1 MAVYVQYGK
10 VGKPILYSTLPTASA
25 DLNGV
30 IGQVGDNV
38 YQCDGTQWV
47 ALALPAN
54 LQEKNVTIT
63 QNGTTEITA
72 DSGYDGMSKA
82 TIITNVTTPTEEK
95 TVDLDMASGN
105 QVVTPTSGKVLS
117 KVTVTK
123 PNTMLAENIKKDINI
138 GGVIGTYEE
147 VILPT
152 YEGLLRF
159 ASNPTISLSNST
171 LTITAVTN
179 ATSYAIYS
187 NNTLLTTITT
197 TSVDLST
204 LITTAGTYTIYAIA
218 KATSYADS
226 EKSNEVTY
234 TVEETGHKL
243 TFSDVDS
250 VTVNGNTVTSG
261 YTLQNGDVIV
271 INKQAS
277 HPSSGGYHTA
287 DIQVNGTTYYG
298 LNSPHTISLSDTNIS
313 VGGSYQGALEIGE
326 INCKVTINYTET
338 STSEYNVECSEYALK
353 ADTSIQTYYSN
364 DNGQTWTEFD
374 STGALGEQVTQVK
387 FRITW
392 PGGIVAPAN
401 PAISSETLGMNFA
414 VTLTS
419 SALDETS
426 DNYILTENITD
437 VIYSE

>member
-54 LQEKNVTIT
+54 LQDKSVTIT
-63 QNGTTEITA
+63 ENGTTEITA

-123 PNTMLAENIKKDINI
+123 PSTMLAENIKKDVNI
-138 GGVIGTYEE
+138 GGVVGTYEG

-159 ASNPTISLSNST
+159 ASTPTISLSNNT

-187 NNTLLTTITT
+187 NNALLTTITT

-204 LITTAGTYTIYAIA
+204 LITSTGTYNIYAIA
-218 KATSYADS
+218 KGTGYADS
-226 EKSNEVTY
+226 EKSNEVSY
-234 TVEETGHKL
+234 EVEEQGHEL
-243 TFSDVDS
+243 TFSGGNYIIGVQ
-250 VTVNGNTVTSG
+250 VNGNAVASG
-261 YTLQNGDVIV
+261 YTLKNGDI
-271 INKQAS
+271 ITAS
-277 HPSSGGYHTA
+277 ITA
-287 DIQVNGTTYYG
+287 DSTGVTGCLVINGTTYYSAETLS
-298 LNSPHTISLSDTNIS
+298 LNNQDINITTINEPSTGYTL
-313 VGGSYQGALEIGE
+313 
-326 INCKVTINYTET
+326 TINYTEA
-338 STSEYNVECSEYALK
+338 STSGYSVSCSSYADKTHTALV
-353 ADTSIQTYYSN
+353 TQYST
-364 DNGQTWTEFD
+364 DNGSTWTEFD
-374 STGALGEQVTQVK
+374 STGVLTSQATQIK
-387 FRITW
+387 FRMSIAAGYPLANSYTPTLSSVELGMTLARTS
-392 PGGIVAPAN
+392 PGGIDDSGFDIESTN
-401 PAISSETLGMNFA
+401 YTLAQN
-414 VTLTS
+414 V
-419 SALDETS
+419 
-426 DNYILTENITD
+426 TD
-437 VIYSE
+437 VVYSE